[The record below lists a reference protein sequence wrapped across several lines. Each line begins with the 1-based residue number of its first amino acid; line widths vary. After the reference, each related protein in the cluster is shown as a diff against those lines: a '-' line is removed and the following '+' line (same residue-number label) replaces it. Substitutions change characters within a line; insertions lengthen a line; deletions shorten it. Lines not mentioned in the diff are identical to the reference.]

1 MTDDA
6 RYWFRAKRYGYGWGI
21 PVTWQGW
28 AVLGAYL
35 VVILAPLALGGAAGA
50 TGSLVALVI
59 ATPLLVWVGYRK
71 GEPPAWRWG
80 RDQPRP
86 RPRSSPPVRSDS
98 PLTAGWRPTA
108 TTETHPQRNGVDV
121 SGGLA

>member
-1 MTDDA
+1 MVTDDA

-80 RDQPRP
+80 RRTST
-86 RPRSSPPVRSDS
+86 R
-98 PLTAGWRPTA
+98 PLTPQLAAGPPLHHLA
-108 TTETHPQRNGVDV
+108 P
-121 SGGLA
+121 GGANRDD